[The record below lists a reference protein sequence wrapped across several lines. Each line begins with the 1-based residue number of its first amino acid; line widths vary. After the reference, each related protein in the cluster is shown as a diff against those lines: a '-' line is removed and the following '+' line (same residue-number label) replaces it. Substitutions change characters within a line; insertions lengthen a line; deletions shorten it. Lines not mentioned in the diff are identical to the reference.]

1 MTRIRRI
8 IADKKDQRESAPS
21 VSSAFHLFRVESWV
35 GDRIQDTLSLDYYKE
50 VDGVKIPFT
59 TQVQRPNSYTLI
71 KFSEVKHNT
80 AIEDSVFDPPGSP
93 QR

>member
-1 MTRIRRI
+1 MRKIIEGFPYACSVNSTRH
-8 IADKKDQRESAPS
+8 
-21 VSSAFHLFRVESWV
+21 AFLHFC
-35 GDRIQDTLSLDYYKE
+35 
-50 VDGVKIPFT
+50 
-59 TQVQRPNSYTLI
+59 PNSYTLI